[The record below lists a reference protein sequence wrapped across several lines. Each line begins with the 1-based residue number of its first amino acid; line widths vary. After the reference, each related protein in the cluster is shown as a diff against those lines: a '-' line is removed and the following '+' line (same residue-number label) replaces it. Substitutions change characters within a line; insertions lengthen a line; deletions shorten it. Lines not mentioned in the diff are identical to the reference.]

1 MLLSRIFPFAAF
13 HPQEE
18 FKQMI
23 EDAGFYCVQYHNLT
37 AGVVAL
43 HSGFKL

>member
-1 MLLSRIFPFAAF
+1 MLLSRIFPIF

-23 EDAGFYCVQYHNLT
+23 EDAGFYCVQYRNLT

>member
-1 MLLSRIFPFAAF
+1 MLLSRIFPFASF

-23 EDAGFYCVQYHNLT
+23 EDAGFYCVRYHNLT